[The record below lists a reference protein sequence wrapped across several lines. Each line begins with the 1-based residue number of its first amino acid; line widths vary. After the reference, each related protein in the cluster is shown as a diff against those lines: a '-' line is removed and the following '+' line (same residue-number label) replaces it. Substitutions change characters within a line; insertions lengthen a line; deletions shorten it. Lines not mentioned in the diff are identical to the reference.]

1 MEASE
6 VEHAATRLPVVARGH
21 AILFLGASGAHED
34 ARSKHAPLP
43 GTDSSM
49 VAEFE
54 VLSGRKRAIYY
65 PPPLVGSTT
74 LYTPLTLRLYN
85 WQLPE
90 AAVFRPMLTHTSLA
104 GLSS

>member
-1 MEASE
+1 MDPD
-6 VEHAATRLPVVARGH
+6 ATVYAVIDRR
-21 AILFLGASGAHED
+21 
-34 ARSKHAPLP
+34 
-43 GTDSSM
+43 
-49 VAEFE
+49 
-54 VLSGRKRAIYY
+54 
-65 PPPLVGSTT
+65 PLVGSTT

>member
-1 MEASE
+1 MM
-6 VEHAATRLPVVARGH
+6 VDRDVVVLFTIDRLTESPP
-21 AILFLGASGAHED
+21 S
-34 ARSKHAPLP
+34 
-43 GTDSSM
+43 TT
-49 VAEFE
+49 
-54 VLSGRKRAIYY
+54 
-65 PPPLVGSTT
+65 PPLVGSTT